1 MYPLK
6 KILVALDATPMDDT
20 LIEFA
25 SFLAQSTSAESVHFV
40 NVIKNTQLPNAL
52 RKEFPNLM
60 EDAIKERKKQ
70 MEKKVIERFDMTNQ
84 EITVKITV
92 EQGLLPSKHILKLAE
107 KYNIDAI
114 VVGRK
119 EMLKGSSVVTQRLA
133 RRATCSLLIVP
144 EKEYS
149 SMHRIMV
156 ATDFSKDSLVALEE
170 AVSLASHGK
179 NEGRDVEIICHHVYQ
194 VPVGYH
200 YTGKSFEES
209 SEVMRQNAEK
219 NYKKF
224 IKKVDTKDVK
234 ITPLFSLSRQESPV
248 SMIYDKAVELNV
260 NCIVIGGKGK
270 AASTAFFPIGTNTE
284 KLISMDANIPLL
296 IVRPKH
302 KNAGLMEMLQR
313 I

>member
-6 KILVALDATPMDDT
+6 KILVGLDATSMDKT
-20 LIEFA
+20 LIQFA
-25 SFLAQSTSAESVHFV
+25 SFLAHTTSAESVHFV
-40 NVIKNTQLPNAL
+40 NVIKNTQLPSAL

-60 EDAIKERKKQ
+60 EDAIKERKKVL
-70 MEKKVIERFDMTNQ
+70 EKTVIEHFDMTSQ
-84 EITVKITV
+84 EIKVKISV
-92 EQGLLPSKHILKLAE
+92 EQGNLPSKEILKLAE
-107 KYNIDAI
+107 KHNIDAI

-119 EMLKGSSVVTQRLA
+119 QNLKGSSVVTQRLA

-144 EKEYS
+144 EKDYTN
-149 SMHRIMV
+149 MNRIMV

-170 AVSLASHGK
+170 ALAVASRGK
-179 NEGRDVEIICHHVYQ
+179 NEGREVEVICHHVYQ

-200 YTGKSFEES
+200 YTGKTYEECGD
-209 SEVMRQNAEK
+209 VMRQNAEK
-219 NYKKF
+219 NYHKF
-224 IKKVDTKDVK
+224 ISKVDTQNVK
-234 ITPLFSLSRQESPV
+234 ISALFSLDRNDNPV
-248 SMIYDKAVELNV
+248 AVIYEKALELDI

-284 KLISMDANIPLL
+284 KLISMDATIPLL